1 MIGRAKDYP
10 ARLLTWWVATVQRH
24 AFLVM
29 VITIAVTGGIL
40 FHVLTHFSINVDTS
54 SMLSEKLHCRQLEKE
69 FCGALP
75 NLSDTI
81 VIVLDA
87 DTEERAQSART
98 QLAERLR
105 KEMGLFKSVY
115 EPGGGHFFERNG
127 LLYLSVKELE
137 DFADTLASAQPFLA
151 LLSQDLSVK
160 GLFSMLTTAL
170 SRGDEISLKDLRI
183 GLLFDGMSE
192 AFESTLNNRKFHLSW
207 QGMMF
212 GKELARQR
220 HQFIILRPYLD
231 FTKLSSGEVPLE
243 TVRRVLKE
251 LGFNGE
257 NGVNAHITGDVAL
270 SHENLTEVRNSVGF
284 ATIVSLFLVSCSLY
298 IGLGRSGRLVFASLT
313 TLIIGLVWTTG
324 FAVVFIGSLN
334 LISITF
340 AVLFIGLGIDYSIQF
355 CLRYRELVVS
365 GLDHGE
371 CIGMTAQGVGRSLLA
386 SCITIAIGFFSFV
399 PTAYAGVAELGL
411 ISGMGMF
418 ISFFANLTIL
428 PALLTL
434 LPLQRWNVR
443 QASSGGAL
451 LILPYTHPKTVLSVA
466 IILGLG
472 ALALFPRVY
481 FDYNPL
487 NLYDKKSEAIATVK
501 DLFKDTDSSPWT
513 ISILVKG
520 AGEAKALAEKLGSL
534 HEVKM
539 AMTISDFVPES
550 QQEKLRILSDIRLMM
565 PPTLKGLEV
574 KHSSYEQE
582 LASLNTF
589 EEALRKSLRS
599 FSGQDARGARR
610 LYEDIGRFQTMLKDP
625 GNGQKAFAALEE
637 GLLSGLPSLLERL
650 GTLLQAGAVDMHS
663 LPQDLVSQYVSVDG
677 RYRVQVFPRENL
689 LDRHALERFIHSVR
703 TLAPDA
709 TDTPVT
715 VYESGRAIAS
725 SFRQAALSALIVIT
739 LYLLV
744 ELRSIS
750 FTILILVPLL
760 LAMLLTAASS
770 ALLDIPLNF
779 ANVIIVPLLLGV
791 GVHSG
796 LIFILRCRTEPP
808 PDGNMLKTSTARAIL
823 FSTLTTIVSTSS
835 LSFSA
840 HRGIASMG
848 MLLALC
854 LSFMLVCTLILLPA
868 LLELLEKRNRAKST
882 HGWEN
887 A

>member
-1 MIGRAKDYP
+1 MTGRAKDYP
-10 ARLLTWWVATVQRH
+10 AQLLGWWVASVHRR
-24 AFLVM
+24 ASLVM
-29 VITIAVTGGIL
+29 LSTLLITGGIL
-40 FHVLTHFSINVDTS
+40 LYTLTHFSINVDTS
-54 SMLSEKLHCRQLEKE
+54 SMLSEKLHCRQLEKDLCKA
-69 FCGALP
+69 FP
-75 NLSDTI
+75 NQSGTI
-81 VIVLDA
+81 VVVLNA
-87 DTEERAQSART
+87 DTEERAHSART

-105 KEMGLFKSVY
+105 KESGLFKTVY
-115 EPGGGHFFERNG
+115 EPGGGSFFERNG
-127 LLYLSVKELE
+127 LLYLSEKELE

-151 LLSQDLSVK
+151 LLSQDLSVQ
-160 GLFSMLTTAL
+160 GLFSMLTMAL
-170 SRGDEISLKDLRI
+170 SRGEEISLKDLRI
-183 GLLFDGMSE
+183 KLLFDGMGE
-192 AFESTLNNRKFHLSW
+192 TFESVINNRKFHLSW

-212 GKELARQR
+212 GKEMARQR
-220 HQFIILRPYLD
+220 HQFIILQPYLD
-231 FTKLSSGEVPLE
+231 FTKLSAGEMPLQ

-257 NGVNAHITGDVAL
+257 SGVTARITGDVAL
-270 SHENLTEVRNSVGF
+270 SYENLTEVRNSVGV
-284 ATIVSLFLVSCSLY
+284 ATLVSLFLVGCCLY
-298 IGLGRSGRLVFASLT
+298 IGLGRSGRLVFSSLT
-313 TLIIGLVWTTG
+313 TLIIGLIWTTG
-324 FAVVFIGSLN
+324 FAVAFIGSLN
-334 LISITF
+334 LISVTF

-365 GLDHGE
+365 GFEHGE
-371 CIGMTAQGVGRSLLA
+371 CIGMTAKGVGRSLLV

-434 LPLQRWNVR
+434 LPLQRKDM
-443 QASSGGAL
+443 QHASSGSMIL
-451 LILPYTHPKTVLSVA
+451 TLPYKHPKAIRSVA

-472 ALALFPRVY
+472 TLILLPKVY

-501 DLFKDTDSSPWT
+501 DLFKDPDSSPWT
-513 ISILVKG
+513 ISILVND

-534 HEVKM
+534 KEVKM
-539 AMTISDFVPES
+539 AITISDFVPEG
-550 QQEKLRILSDIRLMM
+550 QPEKLKILSDIRLMM
-565 PPTLKGLEV
+565 PPSLKGLRV
-574 KHSSYEQE
+574 KHLSYEQK
-582 LASLNTF
+582 LDSLNKF
-589 EEALRKSLRS
+589 EEVLKKSLHS
-599 FSGQDARGARR
+599 FSGEDARSAQR
-610 LYEDIGRFQTMLKDP
+610 LYEDIGRFQSMLK
-625 GNGQKAFAALEE
+625 NQQEGQRVFAALEE
-637 GLLSGLPSLLERL
+637 GLLSSLPAVLERL
-650 GTLLQAGAVDMHS
+650 ETLLQAGVVDIDS
-663 LPQDLVSQYVSVDG
+663 LPRDLVSQYVSVDG
-677 RYRVQVFPRENL
+677 RYRIQVFPRENL
-689 LDRHALERFIHSVR
+689 LDRDALERFIHSVR

-725 SFRQAALSALIVIT
+725 SFRQAALSALVVIT
-739 LYLLV
+739 LYLLF

-796 LIFILRCRTEPP
+796 LIFILRYRTEPP
-808 PDGNMLKTSTARAIL
+808 PDGNMLRTSTARAVM

-868 LLELLEKRNRAKST
+868 LLELLGKGNRTKNNY
-882 HGWEN
+882 G
-887 A
+887 

>member
-1 MIGRAKDYP
+1 MTGRAKDYP
-10 ARLLTWWVATVQRH
+10 ARLLAWWVGSVQRH
-24 AFLVM
+24 AALVLVSTL
-29 VITIAVTGGIL
+29 VITGGI
-40 FHVLTHFSINVDTS
+40 VSYALTHFSINVDTS
-54 SMLSEKLHCRQLEKE
+54 SMLSEKLHCRQLEKDLCAS
-69 FCGALP
+69 FP
-75 NLSDTI
+75 MLSGTI
-81 VIVLDA
+81 VVVLDA
-87 DTEERAQSART
+87 DTEERAQAART
-98 QLAERLR
+98 HLAERLR
-105 KEMGLFKSVY
+105 KETGLFRSVY
-115 EPGGGHFFERNG
+115 EPGGGSFFETNG
-127 LLYLSVKELE
+127 LLYLNVKELE

-160 GLFSMLTTAL
+160 GLFSMLTMAL
-170 SRGDEISLKDLRI
+170 SRGEEISLKDLRI
-183 GLLFDGMSE
+183 RLLFDGMSE
-192 AFESTLNNRKFHLSW
+192 AFESVINNRKFHLSW

-220 HQFIILRPYLD
+220 HQFIILQPYLD

-257 NGVNAHITGDVAL
+257 HGVTARITGDVAL
-270 SHENLTEVRNSVGF
+270 SHENLTEVRNSVGV
-284 ATIVSLFLVSCSLY
+284 ATMVSLFLVGCSLF

-313 TLIIGLVWTTG
+313 TLIIGLIWTTG
-324 FAVVFIGSLN
+324 FAVAFIGSLN

-365 GLDHGE
+365 GFDHGE
-371 CIGMTAQGVGRSLLA
+371 CIGMTAKGVGRSLLV

-434 LPLQRWNVR
+434 LPLQRR
-443 QASSGGAL
+443 DIPKSSSGGMIL
-451 LILPYTHPKTVLSVA
+451 TLPYTHPKAIRSVA

-472 ALALFPRVY
+472 ALFLLPKVY

-501 DLFKDTDSSPWT
+501 DLFKDPDSSPWT
-513 ISILVKG
+513 ISVLVKD
-520 AGEAKALAEKLGSL
+520 AGEAKALAEKLGKL
-534 HEVKM
+534 KEVKM
-539 AMTISDFVPES
+539 AITLSDFVPEG
-550 QQEKLRILSDIRLMM
+550 QQEKLKILSDIRLMM
-565 PPTLKGLEV
+565 PSTLKGIQV
-574 KHSSYEQE
+574 KDLSFDQKI
-582 LASLNTF
+582 ASLNTF
-589 EEALRKSLRS
+589 EEALRKSLRA
-599 FSGQDARGARR
+599 FSGEDARSAQR
-610 LYEDIGRFQTMLKDP
+610 LYEDIGRFQTMLKNP
-625 GNGQKAFAALEE
+625 ENGQKAFAALEE
-637 GLLSGLPSLLERL
+637 GLLSGLPSLFERL
-650 GTLLQAGAVDMHS
+650 GTLIQAGAVDMRS
-663 LPQDLVSQYVSVDG
+663 LPKDLVSQYVSVDG
-677 RYRVQVFPRENL
+677 RYRVQVFPSENL
-689 LDRHALERFIHSVR
+689 LDRNALERFIHSVR

-715 VYESGRAIAS
+715 VYESGSAIAS
-725 SFRQAALSALIVIT
+725 SFRQAALSALVVII
-739 LYLLV
+739 LYLLI

-770 ALLDIPLNF
+770 VLLGLPLNF

-796 LIFILRCRTEPP
+796 LIFILRYRTEPP

-868 LLELLEKRNRAKST
+868 LLELLGKRNQAKSN
-882 HGWEN
+882 HG
-887 A
+887 